1 MASTLAPIPDTR
13 IKRIGFHALP
23 VLLKVKGLATIG
35 SRTDATHF
43 APTTTTHHPR
53 IPSRQ
58 ASTAM
63 DNATRPTGRWDPSVL
78 AGTCGLSESNW
89 STILHLIS
97 GDSTVLQQAIEIAK
111 ATGASDAVWLDFL
124 EERVKSAILSFPD
137 GEPFY
142 WTTESLRLVN
152 AGHRGWLRGS

>member
-13 IKRIGFHALP
+13 IKRITTRST
-23 VLLKVKGLATIG
+23 KVKGLATIG

-43 APTTTTHHPR
+43 APTTTHHPR

-78 AGTCGLSESNW
+78 AGTCGLSETNW

-124 EERVKSAILSFPD
+124 EERVKTAISSFPD

-142 WTTESLRLVN
+142 WTTESLRFVN